1 MYSGSEKEGN
11 YIDEWMGKTTTF
23 LDCAFLLSKIVWWP
37 SSRCQNTRCLEE
49 NTTIGIH
56 LCNNGFVPDYEV
68 WNFHSESG
76 TRVIVEDEQD
86 CDAGVDRMD
95 EMPEAIQV

>member
-1 MYSGSEKEGN
+1 
-11 YIDEWMGKTTTF
+11 
-23 LDCAFLLSKIVWWP
+23 
-37 SSRCQNTRCLEE
+37 
-49 NTTIGIH
+49 
-56 LCNNGFVPDYEV
+56 V